1 MDGSTRVNPFLS
13 GNYAP
18 VRSEDDFELEV
29 VGELPTSLNGALY
42 RTGPNPQFEP
52 RVPYHWFTGDGMVH
66 GFFLE
71 TGRARYRN
79 RWVRTPR
86 WRTENAAGKALFGSF
101 GPGGDPS
108 VAGLDSGV
116 ANTNILPHAGRLL
129 ALEEAH
135 EPFELDPATLEPI
148 GYAKTGGNFTAHPK
162 TDPET
167 GELVWF
173 AYSAGEAPLNS
184 QVDYGVSDATGR
196 VVRRKRFD
204 APFCSMIH
212 DFMVTRRHVLFP
224 VLPLTG
230 SLERAMQGGA
240 PFAWDPAKG
249 SFIGVMARDAG
260 VETIRWFEAP
270 LAYVFHPMNAWE
282 DGDLIHCEVMEYPH
296 APLFPNA
303 DGSVNPDAPAVLVRW
318 TIDLAGASNA
328 VRRTALDDTPGEF
341 PRFDERRAGLAYRH
355 GWFAA
360 KGQTSALTGFD
371 SIAHVDLA
379 TGARAF
385 ARFEVGDTPGEPV
398 FVPRTPDAAE
408 GDGFILTVV
417 HRAADN
423 RSDLAVFEA
432 QDIAAGP
439 IALVKVPRR
448 VPFGFHGNW
457 MPAA

>member
-1 MDGSTRVNPFLS
+1 MDGSTHINPFLS

-29 VGELPTSLNGALY
+29 VGELPAALNGALY

-52 RVPYHWFTGDGMVH
+52 RGPYHWFTGDGMLH

-71 TGRARYRN
+71 NGRARYRN
-79 RWVRTPR
+79 RWVRTPK
-86 WRTENAAGKALFGSF
+86 WQAENAAGRSLYGSF
-101 GPGGDPS
+101 GQPADPE
-108 VAGLDSGV
+108 APATDGGV
-116 ANTNILPHAGRLL
+116 ANTNIVPHGGKLY

-135 EPFELDPATLEPI
+135 EPYEINPRTLET
-148 GYAKTGGNFTAHPK
+148 GAYGQTGGRFTAHPK
-162 TDPET
+162 IDPVT
-167 GELVWF
+167 GEMVWF
-173 AYSAGEAPLNS
+173 AYSAGPAPLNN
-184 QVDYGVSDATGR
+184 QIDYGVTDATGR
-196 VVRRKRFD
+196 VLRRDRFD
-204 APFCSMIH
+204 APYASMIH
-212 DFMVTRRHVLFP
+212 DFMVTDRHVMFP
-224 VLPLTG
+224 VLPLTA
-230 SLERAMQGGA
+230 SLERAMRGGA
-240 PFAWDPAKG
+240 PFAWDPSKG
-249 SFIGVMARDAG
+249 SFLGVMARNAS

-270 LAYVFHPMNAWE
+270 IAYVFHPMNAWE
-282 DGDLIHCEVMEYPH
+282 DGDLIHCDVMEYPH

-303 DGSVNPDAPAVLVRW
+303 DGSSNPDAPAILVRW
-318 TIDLAGASNA
+318 TIDLAGASNTIN
-328 VRRTALDDTPGEF
+328 RTVLDDTPGEF
-341 PRFDERRAGLAYRH
+341 PRFDERRTGLSYRH

-360 KGQTSALTGFD
+360 ISPSSTLAAFD

-379 TGARAF
+379 TGGRTL

-398 FVPRTPDAAE
+398 FVPRHADAAE

-417 HRAADN
+417 HRASGN

-457 MPAA
+457 MPSA